1 MASAAFRTWL
11 ASSRCLRG
19 RRVVVKRAHLFSFQ
33 APEGA
38 AKFCSTHISR
48 KDGATASKE
57 PPDSIGGPEY
67 FKSLYYSLHETS
79 AHSTPSQVEAATDE
93 SPGAAVFQV
102 PNIAGLESDD
112 LSTLQN
118 ELARETK
125 LDALS
130 TNIDAEFLDEMGPAL
145 PKAFNLAAYANKSAT
160 VQRFV
165 QLGVD
170 LSVLEKKGLGQEII
184 ELDFEKDVEPV
195 IRFLTS
201 HGVPAERLG
210 WWFTKNPY
218 LFRQPLENLQV
229 RIDYLLSKRFSQ
241 EAVTRILSNA
251 PRFLA
256 YTVKDIDRRLGFLQR
271 VLSLSGAEV
280 RHIVT
285 RLPKLP
291 TSKLFGIETNAFS
304 IKEEMG
310 FTVDEMKQMIMVC
323 PKLLITS
330 RDKIVGAFTYLHK
343 EAGLSHAQ
351 LMQFPAILRTRECI
365 YKPRHQF
372 LVKLGRAQFDAKEP
386 NYVSLKA
393 LVSGTDAVFC
403 ANVAKTP
410 VDKYNEFLKTL

>member
-1 MASAAFRTWL
+1 MASAASRTWL
-11 ASSRCLRG
+11 ASAGCLRG
-19 RRVVVKRAHLFSFQ
+19 SRVVAKRAHLFAFGT
-33 APEGA
+33 PEGA
-38 AKFCSTHISR
+38 VKFCSTPIFK
-48 KDGATASKE
+48 KDAAVPKE
-57 PPDSIGGPEY
+57 SAHSIGGPQY
-67 FKSLYYSLHETS
+67 FKSLYYSSHETTE
-79 AHSTPSQVEAATDE
+79 HQTDSLVAPASE
-93 SPGAAVFQV
+93 GNSEAAVFQL

-118 ELARETK
+118 ELACEVK

-130 TNIDAEFLDEMGPAL
+130 EDVDAEFLDGMGPAL
-145 PKAFNLAAYANKSAT
+145 PKAFNLAAYANKSIT

-184 ELDFEKDVEPV
+184 TLDFEKEVEPV

-201 HGVPAERLG
+201 QGVPAERLG
-210 WWFTKNPY
+210 WWFTKNPH
-218 LFRQPLENLQV
+218 LFREPLENLQV
-229 RIDYLLSKRFSQ
+229 RVDYLLSKRFSP

-251 PRFLA
+251 PLFLA
-256 YTVKDIDRRLGFLQR
+256 YRVNSMDYRLGFLQR

-285 RLPKLP
+285 RYPKLP
-291 TSKLFGIETNAFS
+291 TGKLHSIECNAFS

-310 FTVDEMKQMIMVC
+310 FSVDEMKQLIMVC
-323 PKLLITS
+323 PKLLISS
-330 RDKIVGAFTYLHK
+330 RDNIVKAFTYLHK

-372 LVKLGRAQFDAKEP
+372 LVKLGRAQYDPKEP
-386 NYVSLKA
+386 NYVSPKA
-393 LVSGTDAVFC
+393 LVTGVDAVFC
-403 ANVAKTP
+403 ENVAKTS
-410 VDKYNEFLKTL
+410 VDKYNEFLRTL

>member
-1 MASAAFRTWL
+1 MASAAFRTWF
-11 ASSRCLRG
+11 ASARCLHGRG
-19 RRVVVKRAHLFSFQ
+19 AALKGTHVFSFGNR
-33 APEGA
+33 EGA
-38 AKFCSTHISR
+38 AKFCSTPISR
-48 KDGATASKE
+48 KDAATAHKG
-57 PPDSIGGPEY
+57 PAQSIGGPDY
-67 FKSLYYSLHETS
+67 FKSIYFSSHE
-79 AHSTPSQVEAATDE
+79 AVEPSTQSQVAPAADE
-93 SPGAAVFQV
+93 SPEAALFEL
-102 PNIAGLESDD
+102 PNIAGLDSDD
-112 LSTLQN
+112 LSTLQD
-118 ELARETK
+118 ELAPEAK

-130 TNIDAEFLDEMGPAL
+130 EDVDAEFLDEMGPAL
-145 PKAFNLAAYANKSAT
+145 PKAFNLAAYANKSIT

-184 ELDFEKDVEPV
+184 TLDFEKDVEPV

-218 LFRQPLENLQV
+218 LFREPLENLQV

-251 PRFLA
+251 PLFLA
-256 YTVKDIDRRLGFLQR
+256 YRVNSMDRRLGFLQR

-285 RLPKLP
+285 RFPKLP
-291 TSKLFGIETNAFS
+291 TCKLHSIECNAFS

-310 FTVDEMKQMIMVC
+310 FTVSEMKQLVLVC
-323 PKLLITS
+323 PKLLIS
-330 RDKIVGAFTYLHK
+330 KRENIVNAFTYLHE

-372 LVKLGRAQFDAKEP
+372 LVKLSRAQFDPKEP

-393 LVSGTDAVFC
+393 LVTGTDAVFC
-403 ANVAKTP
+403 ENVAKTS
-410 VDKYNEFLKTL
+410 VDKYNEFLRTL